1 MAAELGS
8 LLGLADS
15 SNKKTAGL
23 ISGISEIFAGNQD
36 EKAAREIA
44 KKQEEAIISGQGE
57 YGTAFEDISSRL
69 MPYMEGGGEA
79 FGQYQDLDMSY
90 MPQNFEYSQTIG
102 DFLDPSMG
110 FQIEQSMRPIE
121 SSAAAGGSLGSGATL
136 KALQD
141 RGQKVASLNYGQA
154 YDRMANDKSFAYK
167 NYLNRANMQ
176 RQQNLDRGNQLQN
189 LFNTGYNA
197 TQGYNTARDNLGTRN
212 ANAYFQ
218 AANIPSS
225 AAIGYQANANMI
237 RKLTDPA
244 VIGSFM
250 PSMNSQMLGG
260 MGGQQPQMQTQQTP
274 YTGMGSTN
282 YQPPSPTDW
291 FNPRGGNV

>member
-141 RGQKVASLNYGQA
+141 RGQQVANMNYGQA
-154 YDRMANDKSFAYK
+154 YDRMNQDKSFAYK
-167 NYLNRANMQ
+167 SHLDRANMR
-176 RQQNLDRGNQLQN
+176 RQQNIDRSNQLRN
-189 LFNTGYNA
+189 LFSTGYNA
-197 TQGYNTARDNLGTRN
+197 TQNLAGARDNLGTRTADSYRN
-212 ANAYFQ
+212 AS
-218 AANIPSS
+218 NIPTNAS
-225 AAIGYQANANMI
+225 IGYG
-237 RKLTDPA
+237 LTARNLDMFGDPA
-244 VIGSFM
+244 FTGAVFGAGSQM
-250 PSMNSQMLGG
+250 YDSMN
-260 MGGQQPQMQTQQTP
+260 PK
-274 YTGMGSTN
+274 
-282 YQPPSPTDW
+282 
-291 FNPRGGNV
+291 GGNV